1 MRLPT
6 YRERGAV
13 GFNMTPL
20 IDVVFLLIIFF
31 LVSTHLARQEVELG
45 LTLPSATTGREND
58 AVRRIVVN
66 MLPTGEMRMAGQPLQ
81 LHQLEFLLAGEPD
94 KSTEVHIRSDATT
107 HYQFVEPIMIACAKN
122 GIWNITFGVINPQ
135 R

>member
-45 LTLPSATTGREND
+45 LTLPTATTGHESD
-58 AVRRIVVN
+58 VVRRIVVN
-66 MLPTGEMRMAGQPLQ
+66 VLPGGKMRMAGQSLDIS
-81 LHQLEFLLAGEPD
+81 QLEVVLAGEQD
-94 KSTEVHIRSDATT
+94 KDTEVHIRSDEVTRYR
-107 HYQFVEPIMIACAKN
+107 HVEPIMIACARS
-122 GIWNITFGVINPQ
+122 GIWNITFGVTNPQ

>member
-13 GFNMTPL
+13 AFNMTPL

-45 LTLPSATTGREND
+45 LSLPTATTGREND
-58 AVRRIVVN
+58 VVKRIVVN
-66 MLPTGEMRMAGQPLQ
+66 ILPTGEMRMSGQL
-81 LHQLEFLLAGEPD
+81 LEMNQLELFLATQPD
-94 KSTEVHIRSDATT
+94 KNTEVHIRSDAAT
-107 HYQFVEPIMIACAKN
+107 HYRYVEPIMIACAKN
-122 GIWNITFGVINPQ
+122 DIWNITFGVINPQ